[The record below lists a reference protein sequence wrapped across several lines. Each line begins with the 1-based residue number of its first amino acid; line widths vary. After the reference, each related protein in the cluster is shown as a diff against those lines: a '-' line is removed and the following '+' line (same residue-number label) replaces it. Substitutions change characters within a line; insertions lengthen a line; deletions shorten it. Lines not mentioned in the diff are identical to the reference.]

1 MADGAPMG
9 DGVLAGKHVLAGLT
23 FVKPD
28 GAVVQRLQVHGT
40 IIRVDAEVVTVK
52 LIPSGDEFA
61 MPAHGAAYQRAAPG
75 RYQLQASGEVVEN
88 PDILCAWTITLDAD
102 GSLSVPAAPPQ
113 D

>member
-1 MADGAPMG
+1 MAETAPLGAN
-9 DGVLAGKHVLAGLT
+9 VLVGKHVLAGLT

-40 IIRVDAEVVTVK
+40 ITRVNAEAVTVK
-52 LIPSGDEFA
+52 LIPSGDEFT
-61 MPAHGAAYQRAAPG
+61 MPVQGAAYQRAAPG
-75 RYQLQASGEVVEN
+75 RYQLQATGEIVEN
-88 PDILCAWTITLDAD
+88 PDILCDWTVTVDAD